1 MIWICVSTSMLAAL
15 GCIAMFMMVRAARAA
30 VERDLAALQA
40 GLERA
45 DAARTLA
52 EGRLGAS
59 ERDLAALQ
67 AGLER
72 ADAARTLADDLT
84 MECMAVVAELV
95 FSGASCEPYFSYDNA
110 EYLPDFE
117 LVNLDEERTELKGTG
132 VNFLDEELIE
142 LKGTGVK
149 FLYTPDTSCLLRLGD
164 ARKSG
169 PTP

>member
-132 VNFLDEELIE
+132 V
-142 LKGTGVK
+142 K